1 MNKNND
7 SEIRKEK
14 KNKEKL
20 SYTIIGVILYSI
32 LLVSV
37 MTASYVGVKVI
48 LKNSKQVA
56 DTDIEETADEEVSS
70 EEIEATPTPTPKPQK
85 EETEDTQ
92 EVVLEHNLELS
103 DVINSETGF
112 VDYSNIVF
120 SPAKRDTNLKWEDVI
135 FSKLE
140 NVNDPVNAPINNYYL
155 RRIDATLADQKPVE
169 YKAYTNPETNYL
181 EKVTES
187 VYTGDGYDVYNYYY
201 SEGCIN
207 YVTQDRMVIDKPVSL
222 SSADIES
229 RYYFNKDVLVRFIF
243 CDGGS
248 ATEYSVGDLASYSE
262 GTVDQYN
269 YLEKDMINRAYIV
282 YNLAKELN
290 DTEIVYGYVLDE
302 FSMPLEDA
310 DVVIKNDA
318 DDQII
323 AKTQTD
329 GDGYYKAIISNSS
342 SSTYTVSA
350 SKSTLRGVSVYG
362 ITSYPGASKVAVDPI
377 YMSYEQNG
385 GVYNVAI
392 LVRDAFDSNKALA
405 GATIKLRQGINNH
418 DGEVFATGS
427 LDSSGMAT
435 VPMLAGSYT
444 AEVSLGGY
452 ETSYFPVIVRI
463 DHIAAVGFAVPD
475 VKEDTY
481 SVVLSWESTP
491 LDLDI
496 KAVTA
501 NQTRVIKATS
511 DSIGSTSAE
520 TFVLDNS
527 KKENYHI
534 YVCDAGSIINNDPL
548 SYKLTASSA
557 QVYVYSPD
565 GQIASMH
572 VPVASAGIVWEP
584 CEIYSGQV
592 LPVNNYYY
600 MLEDNSLWNQK

>member
-1 MNKNND
+1 MKKDND

-20 SYTIIGVILYSI
+20 SYTIIGVILYSV

-48 LKNSKQVA
+48 IKNHKQSA
-56 DTDIEETADEEVSS
+56 DVTVEETTEEEVIAE
-70 EEIEATPTPTPKPQK
+70 EEITPTPLPKPEN
-85 EETEDTQ
+85 EEVQTVEND
-92 EVVLEHNLELS
+92 VSEHEIELS

-112 VDYSNIVF
+112 VDYSNILVN
-120 SPAKRDTNLKWEDVI
+120 PGKRDASLKWEDLV
-135 FSKLE
+135 FSRVE
-140 NVNDPVNAPINNYYL
+140 NINDPVNAAINNYYL
-155 RRIDATLADQKPVE
+155 RRIDAVLTDQKPVE
-169 YKAYTNPETNYL
+169 YKAYINPETGL
-181 EKVTES
+181 VEKVTES

-201 SEGCIN
+201 NEGCVN
-207 YVTQDRMVIDKPVSL
+207 YVTQDRMIINKPVSL

-229 RYYFNKDVLVRFIF
+229 RYYFNNDVLVRFIF
-243 CDGGS
+243 CDDGS
-248 ATEYSVGDLASYSE
+248 ATEYSVGDLSSYSS

-282 YNLAKELN
+282 YNLAKNLN

-310 DVVIKNDA
+310 EVTIKSDEDNQVIV
-318 DDQII
+318 
-323 AKTQTD
+323 KTQTD
-329 GDGYYKAIISNSS
+329 GDGYYKAIISNSN

-350 SKSTLRGVSVYG
+350 SKSSLRDVSVYG
-362 ITSYPGASKVAVDPI
+362 ITSYAGASKVAVDPI

-392 LVRDAFDSNKALA
+392 LVRDAFDSSKALA
-405 GATIKLRQGINNH
+405 GATIKLRYGINNH
-418 DGEVFATGS
+418 DGEVFATGT

-463 DHIAAVGFAVPD
+463 DHVAAVGFAVPD

-481 SVVLSWESTP
+481 SVVLSWETTP

-501 NQTRVIKATS
+501 NQNRVVKALS

-520 TFVLDNS
+520 AFILDNS

-534 YVCDAGSIINNDPL
+534 YVCDNGSIINNDPL
-548 SYKLTASSA
+548 SYKLTSSSA
-557 QVYVYSPD
+557 QVYIYSPD

-572 VPVASAGIVWEP
+572 VPVASAGIIWEP

-592 LPVNNYYY
+592 LPVNNYFYTI
-600 MLEDNSLWNQK
+600 EDNSLWTRK